1 MMDARWLQDLARA
14 DFLKSAGLYVMSDR
28 LFLVRVRK
36 DLLRVSVLEEQ
47 AREIPV
53 SADPVICKQGV
64 TDAIPSLLPHFDPA
78 KEPLYICLSPHQ
90 AVTLELLLPRAAED
104 RKSTR
109 LNSSHSSISYA

>member
-1 MMDARWLQDLARA
+1 M
-14 DFLKSAGLYVMSDR
+14 KSAGLYVMPDR

-53 SADPVICKQGV
+53 SADPVIRKQGL
-64 TDAIPSLLPHFDPA
+64 TEAIRSLLPHFDPA

-90 AVTLELLLPRAAED
+90 VVTIERGAAAA
-104 RKSTR
+104 RPWVTPPS
-109 LNSSHSSISYA
+109 